1 MPWRLGDDG
10 IMRFITLLRRPVILV
25 PTALL
30 TACLLAAGIASG
42 ACAYLGHATQ
52 ALAAI
57 PLP

>member
-1 MPWRLGDDG
+1 MKL
-10 IMRFITLLRRPVILV
+10 IQLLHRPVVLV
-25 PTALL
+25 PTALV

>member
-1 MPWRLGDDG
+1 
-10 IMRFITLLRRPVILV
+10 MRFITLLRRPVILV

-42 ACAYLGHATQ
+42 ACAYLGQATQ